1 MPLTCRNLSLS
12 YGARRVLAGV
22 DLDVAPGRVLGVA
35 GASGSGKTTLLRCLA
50 GLERGYGGSVS
61 VDGLG
66 ERAGA
71 RERAWHARV
80 GLVGQGLERQLFART
95 VFDDVAFGP
104 NNLGLPDDEVLE
116 RVSGALGAVGLGLD
130 WSLERSPLECSGGE
144 QRAVA
149 IAGVLALH
157 TPYLLLDE
165 PTAGL
170 DAGRAEA
177 LVRLVRSLAEK
188 GVGVALVSHDM
199 EVLAR
204 VSDEVAVLADGRVAS
219 TGAPG
224 QVFAQEEALRRA
236 GLEAPGLLRVAY
248 ALERAGRA
256 RGLAQVPYDSLGE
269 AILAAVAPGGRR
281 GGERAAGV
289 GRAAGDGQRT
299 GAARPACASR
309 HGGGQR
315 TGGTRPAGE
324 GS

>member
-35 GASGSGKTTLLRCLA
+35 GASGSGKTSLLRCLA
-50 GLERGYGGSVS
+50 GLERGYDGSVA

-66 ERAGA
+66 ERASVRG
-71 RERAWHARV
+71 REWHACV
-80 GLVGQGLERQLFART
+80 GLVGQGPERQLFART

-104 NNLGLPDDEVLE
+104 NNLGLPDDEVLG
-116 RVSGALGAVGLGLD
+116 RVTRALGAVGLDLD

-149 IAGVLALH
+149 IAGVLALQ

-170 DAGRAEA
+170 DAARVEE
-177 LVRLVRSLAEK
+177 LVHLVRSLAEK

-204 VSDEVAVLADGRVAS
+204 ASDEVAVLADGQVAYE
-219 TGAPG
+219 GVPYL
-224 QVFAQEEALRRA
+224 VFRQEGVLRRA

-256 RGLAQVPYDSLGE
+256 CGLARVPYDSLAG
-269 AILAAVAPGGRR
+269 AILDAVVPGERR
-281 GGERAAGV
+281 GGECAAGA
-289 GRAAGDGQRT
+289 GQPAGAGQAAAAGRPT
-299 GAARPACASR
+299 CGA
-309 HGGGQR
+309 
-315 TGGTRPAGE
+315 RPAGE
-324 GS
+324 GA